1 MTRLLLTPLL
11 TALTVL
17 VTQTSF
23 AATPPAPVLKS
34 EPTTEA
40 VLFSKIYAPV
50 GFDSNDHVQF
60 VGEGMFS
67 NTCYRPATV
76 TVAVDNAKKIIKVGP
91 VAYKYNGLCL
101 QVILPFDR
109 TVDVGVLSAG
119 TWAVVQL
126 DNKQIG
132 QIKVAPAL
140 TADPDDYLYAPI
152 SQAYVHETNGKEE
165 LMLNGSFPNSCMTMQ
180 DVKFNVS
187 DDVIVVQ
194 PIAQMAAGPC
204 TGPAVPFTQVVQLGA
219 IKAGRYLL
227 HVRSMNAQAINT
239 MIDLQ

>member
-1 MTRLLLTPLL
+1 MTRFLT
-11 TALTVL
+11 TALTASAL
-17 VTQTSF
+17 ITGLFTAQTSF
-23 AATPPAPVLKS
+23 AQATKS
-34 EPTTEA
+34 EPTQEA
-40 VLFSKIYAPV
+40 VTFAKIYVPV

-67 NTCYRPATV
+67 NTCYRPANV
-76 TVAVDNAKKIIKVGP
+76 TVAVDNATKTIKVGP

-119 TWAVVQL
+119 TWQIVQA

-132 QIKVAPAL
+132 QIKVASAL

-152 SQAYVHETNGKEE
+152 SQAYIHETNGKEE
-165 LMLNGSFPNSCMTMQ
+165 LMLNGSFPNSCMTMK
-180 DVKFNVS
+180 DVKFDVQ

-194 PIAQMAAGPC
+194 PIAQMATGTC
-204 TGPAVPFTQVVQLGA
+204 TGSSVPFTQVVQLGT

-227 HVRSMNAQAINT
+227 HVRSINAQAINT
-239 MIDLQ
+239 MIDIQ